1 MVPLMNS
8 LIWEA
13 ELVTCPSPK
22 ASNPHL
28 DATITDVNKISVR
41 MGYLLSTKNLI
52 ADVML
57 PYEVSQQLLIDSGLI
72 HYLNPAYENFKL
84 ACKP

>member
-1 MVPLMNS
+1 
-8 LIWEA
+8 
-13 ELVTCPSPK
+13 
-22 ASNPHL
+22 
-28 DATITDVNKISVR
+28 